1 MRRILFIIMPTLL
14 LLEGGLSACVEV
26 AAVTAEPTPTPAKV
40 IDFTVKDLDGR
51 EVQLSSLRGQVVLV
65 NFWATWCSPC
75 KEEMPVLQA
84 FYQAHQ
90 AENFLLLGVNVS
102 DDAEDAA
109 RYMAENGFTFPVWSD
124 PPGNTLMDLG
134 LRGLPASILVDADGN
149 LQWFWLG
156 PVTEEILEEEILPLL

>member
-1 MRRILFIIMPTLL
+1 MPTLL
-14 LLEGGLSACVEV
+14 LLAGGLSACVPA

-84 FYQAHQ
+84 FYQVHQ
-90 AENFLLLGVNVS
+90 DKNFLLLGVNVS

-109 RYMAENGFTFPVWSD
+109 RYMAENSFTFPVWSD

-134 LRGLPASILVDADGN
+134 LRGLPASILVDAEGN
-149 LQWFWLG
+149 LRWFWLG
-156 PVTEEILEEEILPLL
+156 PVTEEILDEEILPLL

>member
-14 LLEGGLSACVEV
+14 LLAGGLSACVEV
-26 AAVTAEPTPTPAKV
+26 AAVTVEPTPTPAKV

-124 PPGNTLMDLG
+124 PPGNILMDLG

>member
-1 MRRILFIIMPTLL
+1 MRRILFVIVPALL
-14 LLEGGLSACVEV
+14 LLAGALSACVKV

-40 IDFTVKDLDGR
+40 IDFTIKDLDGR
-51 EVQLSSLRGQVVLV
+51 EVQFSSLRGQVVLV

>member
-1 MRRILFIIMPTLL
+1 
-14 LLEGGLSACVEV
+14 CVEV

-40 IDFTVKDLDGR
+40 IDFTIKDLDGR
-51 EVQLSSLRGQVVLV
+51 EVQFSSLRGQVVLV

-84 FYQAHQ
+84 FYQVHQ
-90 AENFLLLGVNVS
+90 DKNFLLLGVNVS

-124 PPGNTLMDLG
+124 PPGNTLLDLG